1 MLCTALKLRK
11 SQVPWIYE
19 MRNIFVVVVVV
30 VVIVFCTQV
39 QKSNASH
46 NCWAF
51 KVCTLM

>member
-1 MLCTALKLRK
+1 VLCTALKLWK
-11 SQVPWIYE
+11 SQVSWIYE
-19 MRNIFVVVVVV
+19 MRNIFVVVVT
-30 VVIVFCTQV
+30 VFCTQV

>member
-1 MLCTALKLRK
+1 MLLTALKLRK
-11 SQVPWIYE
+11 SQVSWIYE
-19 MRNIFVVVVVV
+19 MRNIFVVVV